1 MVVKQ
6 PSMLVSNLLKSNH
19 FFPHN
24 PLPNGDLFARVS
36 EFFASLL
43 KPRNYA
49 VCGYFTGWEMV
60 NIFNAIWGMFS
71 NDLAIDLGTANTLVY
86 MKGKGI
92 VVSEPSVV
100 AVKTGAAG
108 QRKVL
113 AVGKD
118 AKEMLGRTPGSIVA
132 IRPMKDGVIADFD
145 YTEEMLRY
153 FIRKVHN
160 RKNLV
165 RPRIVI
171 CVPSGITQVEK
182 RAVRESAESA
192 GAREVYLIEEPM
204 AAAIGAGL
212 PITEA
217 SGNMIVDIGGGTTE
231 VAVISLAGIVYSQ
244 SVRIGGDKL
253 DEAIVQYM
261 KRKYNL
267 LIGER
272 TAETVK
278 IGIGNVMAAGDEV
291 KRMEVK
297 GRDLVSGI
305 PKTLEINSDE
315 IREAMSEPVNTIVE
329 AVRIALERTPPELAA
344 DIVDKGIVL
353 AGGGAYL
360 KNLDILLRQETG
372 LPVVVAEDPLSCV
385 VLGYGAV
392 LDQLDLLRQVAVS
405 S

>member
-1 MVVKQ
+1 M
-6 PSMLVSNLLKSNH
+6 
-19 FFPHN
+19 F
-24 PLPNGDLFARVS
+24 
-36 EFFASLL
+36 
-43 KPRNYA
+43 
-49 VCGYFTGWEMV
+49 
-60 NIFNAIWGMFS
+60 NIFNSIWGMFS
-71 NDLAIDLGTANTLVY
+71 NDLAIDLGTANTLVF

-132 IRPMKDGVIADFD
+132 IRPIKDGVIADFD

-160 RKNLV
+160 RKNLI

-244 SVRIGGDKL
+244 SVRVGGDKL
-253 DEAIVQYM
+253 DESIVQYM

-272 TAETVK
+272 MAESVK
-278 IGIGNVMAAGDEV
+278 ISIGNVFSTGEDVVVTEI
-291 KRMEVK
+291 K

-305 PKTLEINSDE
+305 PKTMEVNSDE
-315 IREAMSEPVNTIVE
+315 IREAMSEGINAIVD
-329 AVRIALERTPPELAA
+329 AVRISLERTPPELAA

-360 KNLDILLRQETG
+360 KNLDALLRQETG
-372 LPVVVAEDPLSCV
+372 LPVTVAEDPLACV
-385 VLGYGAV
+385 VLGSGAV